1 MLRVVKKGKFHDN
14 KTKEA
19 ISVANGTAVY
29 LYAACL
35 GNSTDSFCLIQKFSS
50 IREAGK
56 YFGISHSNVSRYMQS
71 GALYFSNNIY
81 YKFSLTPLNK

>member
-1 MLRVVKKGKFHDN
+1 VIFKTGSSTLWEGLVRKGKIHDN

-29 LYAACL
+29 LYAASSTLWKSL

-56 YFGISHSNVSRYMQS
+56 YFGIS
-71 GALYFSNNIY
+71 
-81 YKFSLTPLNK
+81 